1 MTNTNIW
8 QRALTAATATLA
20 FIPSIHAGISLSVDD
35 EASIKAGAAIA
46 ANDLMKLYV
55 NNASGTTPI
64 EVGTFAKPIY
74 WWEAGAVWGG
84 LVDYW
89 AYTGDASYVATVTQ
103 ALLAQKGPANDF
115 MNVEWE
121 KELGND
127 DQVFWALTAM
137 SAAEQGFPEPS
148 AASAAAVTNPPSAW
162 LDLAVNTFNTQVA
175 RWDMATCNGG
185 LRWQVYATNN
195 GYTYKNSVS
204 NGGLFQLAARLHRYT
219 GNATYSD
226 WATKVWDWSVGVG
239 AVNAQTYDVYDGAG
253 VDQNCTQFDK
263 TQWSYNVAMY
273 LYGAAAMYNGTDG
286 AAPWDARTRGLLDNA
301 ARRFFSPP
309 AGNAS
314 DVAYEAACEPLDSC
328 NTDQLSFKAYLAR
341 WLAKT
346 SVLAPDVDNGTALP
360 LLRASALG
368 AAAACSGEA
377 DGTSCGYRWDTG
389 SYDGKAGVGPQ
400 LAAMEVMQALLV
412 VAPGKQAAAAG
423 ESSSSVAAAAVISST
438 TTTPLPVQATP
449 TTMLTSTVSSTST
462 STTTSIAT
470 TTATS
475 TTAAAAAPSAVSSAA
490 VMARWIAAAAAKAQP
505 ADAMF

>member
-1 MTNTNIW
+1 MNNIIL
-8 QRALTAATATLA
+8 QRALTAAAATLA
-20 FIPSIHAGISLSVDD
+20 FIPSIHAAIALSVDD
-35 EASIKAGAAIA
+35 DASIKAGAAGV
-46 ANDLMKLYV
+46 ANGLMKLYV
-55 NNASGTTPI
+55 NNATDTTPI

-84 LVDYW
+84 MVDYW
-89 AYTGDASYVATVTQ
+89 SYTGDASYVDTVTQ

-127 DQVFWALTAM
+127 DQVFWALAAM
-137 SAAEQGFPEPS
+137 SAAEQNFPEPS
-148 AASAAAVTNPPSAW
+148 AASTAGVTNPPSAW
-162 LDLAVNTFNTQVA
+162 LDLAVNTFNTQAA

-185 LRWQVYATNN
+185 LRWQVYASNN
-195 GYTYKNSVS
+195 GYTYKNSIS

-219 GNATYSD
+219 GNATYAD

-239 AVNAQTYDVYDGAG
+239 AVNAQSYDIYDGAG

-286 AAPWDARTRGLLDNA
+286 AAPWDAHTKGLLDNA
-301 ARRFFSPP
+301 ARNFFSPP
-309 AGNAS
+309 AGNATG
-314 DVAYEAACEPLDSC
+314 VAFEAACEALDTC

-368 AAAACSGEA
+368 AAAACSA
-377 DGTSCGYRWDTG
+377 DGTSCGYRWDTN

-412 VAPGKQAAAAG
+412 ASAPAPATQAEGG
-423 ESSSSVAAAAVISST
+423 ESSVAAAGTPS
-438 TTTPLPVQATP
+438 TPLPVATP
-449 TTMLTSTVSSTST
+449 TTMLTSVVPSTPTST
-462 STTTSIAT
+462 A
-470 TTATS
+470 TATS
-475 TTAAAAAPSAVSSAA
+475 ATTVVAAAAAEAAVAAPSAVSTAA
-490 VMARWIAAAAAKAQP
+490 VMARWIAAAAARAQP